1 MFVAE
6 AGNSFGLLADF
17 AKRFGL
23 SVHRVRL
30 APGSGVSLAPFAD
43 AIKLVESPDQVKV
56 LDAEDIEAS
65 DSVQGSKADLEDDQ
79 RDILGEM
86 EIVARLM
93 ITGGEE
99 KEDAR
104 LTRADRSAVRQAILA
119 AARTCAAANR
129 TVLTQDVRDA
139 LYEASRSDGTAP
151 ERRARL
157 AEMAEAMQMFCMG

>member
-1 MFVAE
+1 
-6 AGNSFGLLADF
+6 
-17 AKRFGL
+17 
-23 SVHRVRL
+23 
-30 APGSGVSLAPFAD
+30 AD

-119 AARTCAAANR
+119 A
-129 TVLTQDVRDA
+129 
-139 LYEASRSDGTAP
+139 
-151 ERRARL
+151 
-157 AEMAEAMQMFCMG
+157 

>member
-1 MFVAE
+1 MNAHGFIFGPTGSGKSASLTNLISQMLAMYLPRMFVAE

-30 APGSGVSLAPFAD
+30 ASGVSLAPYAD

-99 KEDAR
+99 RK
-104 LTRADRSAVRQAILA
+104 TRA
-119 AARTCAAANR
+119 
-129 TVLTQDVRDA
+129 
-139 LYEASRSDGTAP
+139 
-151 ERRARL
+151 
-157 AEMAEAMQMFCMG
+157 

>member
-1 MFVAE
+1 M
-6 AGNSFGLLADF
+6 
-17 AKRFGL
+17 
-23 SVHRVRL
+23 RL

-56 LDAEDIEAS
+56 LDAEDIESS

-104 LTRADRSAVRQAILA
+104 LTRADRSAVRQAI
-119 AARTCAAANR
+119 ARTTTSIPSNSR
-129 TVLTQDVRDA
+129 TA
-139 LYEASRSDGTAP
+139 G
-151 ERRARL
+151 
-157 AEMAEAMQMFCMG
+157 

>member
-1 MFVAE
+1 
-6 AGNSFGLLADF
+6 
-17 AKRFGL
+17 
-23 SVHRVRL
+23 
-30 APGSGVSLAPFAD
+30 GSGVSLAPFAD
-43 AIKLVESPDQVKV
+43 AIKLVESPDLVKV

-104 LTRADRSAVRQAILA
+104 LTRADRSAIRQAILA

-139 LYEASRSDGTAP
+139 
-151 ERRARL
+151 
-157 AEMAEAMQMFCMG
+157 

>member
-1 MFVAE
+1 
-6 AGNSFGLLADF
+6 
-17 AKRFGL
+17 
-23 SVHRVRL
+23 
-30 APGSGVSLAPFAD
+30 AD

-65 DSVQGSKADLEDDQ
+65 DAVQGNKVDLEDDQ

-119 AARTCAAANR
+119 A
-129 TVLTQDVRDA
+129 
-139 LYEASRSDGTAP
+139 
-151 ERRARL
+151 
-157 AEMAEAMQMFCMG
+157 

>member
-1 MFVAE
+1 
-6 AGNSFGLLADF
+6 
-17 AKRFGL
+17 
-23 SVHRVRL
+23 
-30 APGSGVSLAPFAD
+30 
-43 AIKLVESPDQVKV
+43 QVKV

-104 LTRADRSAVRQAILA
+104 LTRADRSAIRQAILA
-119 AARTCAAANR
+119 AARTCA
-129 TVLTQDVRDA
+129 
-139 LYEASRSDGTAP
+139 
-151 ERRARL
+151 
-157 AEMAEAMQMFCMG
+157 